1 MRLTVSDNGHGME
14 QETLDR
20 IFDPFFTTKSQG
32 EGTGL
37 GLAIVQGVVV
47 GHGGALHV
55 NSRVEVGS
63 TFDLYFPTTEEEL
76 ADLPIA
82 GDSPRGTGQR
92 ILLVEDEPTVSSFA
106 TSRLKQLGYVPF
118 TYNDPREA
126 LAAFKEAPDSF
137 DALVTDLTMPHMT
150 GLELIDQMRPLR
162 PDIPIVIFT
171 GFGRELT
178 REKLA
183 AVPRSF
189 LLLKPFSGEELARAL
204 SQVLS

>member
-1 MRLTVSDNGHGME
+1 
-14 QETLDR
+14 
-20 IFDPFFTTKSQG
+20 
-32 EGTGL
+32 
-37 GLAIVQGVVV
+37 
-47 GHGGALHV
+47 
-55 NSRVEVGS
+55 
-63 TFDLYFPTTEEEL
+63 
-76 ADLPIA
+76 
-82 GDSPRGTGQR
+82 
-92 ILLVEDEPTVSSFA
+92 
-106 TSRLKQLGYVPF
+106 
-118 TYNDPREA
+118 
-126 LAAFKEAPDSF
+126 
-137 DALVTDLTMPHMT
+137 MT